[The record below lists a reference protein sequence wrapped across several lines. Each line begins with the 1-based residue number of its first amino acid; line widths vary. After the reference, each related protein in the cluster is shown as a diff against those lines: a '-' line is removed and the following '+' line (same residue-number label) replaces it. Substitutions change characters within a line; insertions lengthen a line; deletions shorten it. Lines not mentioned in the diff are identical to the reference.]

1 MRVIK
6 HTKRRIDDSEL
17 YKVTIDIDVDIK
29 QLQIIPQLESCDCL
43 VC

>member
-29 QLQIIPQLESCDCL
+29 SYKLFRS
-43 VC
+43 